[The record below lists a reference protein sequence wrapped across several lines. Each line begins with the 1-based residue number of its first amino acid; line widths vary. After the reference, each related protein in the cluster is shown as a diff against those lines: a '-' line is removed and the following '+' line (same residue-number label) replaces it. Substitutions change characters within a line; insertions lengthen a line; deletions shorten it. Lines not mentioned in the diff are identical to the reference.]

1 MSVAESVQQL
11 PLWYELDA
19 NNCVVAV
26 SEYWDV
32 HAMMYQT
39 TSLLAKNIIGKA
51 LDSQISGDVTQMFTD
66 TMITSARVQA
76 KSLTRRYRCDSPT
89 HKREMEMVL
98 TPLANGHLRIA
109 HQLISEHPW
118 TYSKVIRTQSAL
130 AKSKLNKKIK
140 RCSMCN
146 RLLQGSEWL
155 SQDEYL
161 AQHPELAQTDLTV
174 YYGVCPACSE
184 GIKSLP

>member
-39 TSLLAKNIIGKA
+39 PSLLAKNIIGKA

-66 TMITSARVQA
+66 TMITSARVQS

-98 TPLANGHLRIA
+98 TPMANGHLRVA
-109 HQLISEHPW
+109 HQLIAEQPW
-118 TYSKVIRTQSAL
+118 KYSKVIRTQSAL
-130 AKSKLNKKIK
+130 STGRSSKKLK

-146 RLLQGSEWL
+146 RLLEDHEWL
-155 SQDEYL
+155 SQDDYL
-161 AQHPELAQTDLTV
+161 VRHPELAQTELSV
-174 YYGVCPACSE
+174 YYGICPECNA
-184 GIKSLP
+184 GIKSQC

>member
-1 MSVAESVQQL
+1 MRVAESVQQL

-39 TSLLAKNIIGKA
+39 PSLLAKNIIGKP

-66 TMITSARVQA
+66 TMITSARVQS

-98 TPLANGHLRIA
+98 TPMANGHLRIA
-109 HQLISEHPW
+109 HQLIEETPW
-118 TYSKVIRTQSAL
+118 QHHRRLRTQAPNATGR
-130 AKSKLNKKIK
+130 AKCRLK

-146 RLLQGSEWL
+146 DLLDGDEWV
-155 SQDEYL
+155 SQDVYL
-161 AQHPELAQTDLTV
+161 ARHPEQDKGSLAVFYGICPRCAQGVQTDV
-174 YYGVCPACSE
+174 
-184 GIKSLP
+184 

>member
-1 MSVAESVQQL
+1 MSVAESIQQL

-32 HAMMYQT
+32 HAMIYQT
-39 TSLLAKNIIGKA
+39 PSLLAKNIIGKP

-66 TMITSARVQA
+66 TMITSARVQG

-130 AKSKLNKKIK
+130 ANSKLNKKIK

-174 YYGVCPACSE
+174 YYGVCPTCSE
-184 GIKSLP
+184 GIKPPP

>member
-1 MSVAESVQQL
+1 MSLTERVHDL

-19 NNCVVAV
+19 NNYVVAV

-32 HAMMYQT
+32 HAMQYQT
-39 TSLLAKNIIGKA
+39 PSLLAKHIIGTR

-66 TMITSARVQA
+66 TMIASARVQA

-89 HKREMEMVL
+89 HRREMEMVL

-109 HQLISEHPW
+109 HQLIEETPW
-118 TYSKVIRTQSAL
+118 QHARRIRTQPSLDARRV
-130 AKSKLNKKIK
+130 KPRVK

-146 RLLQGSEWL
+146 SLLDGDEWV
-155 SQDEYL
+155 SQDVYL
-161 AQHPELAQTDLTV
+161 ERHPQQNEDALTV
-174 YYGVCPACSE
+174 FYGICPRCAQGVQSDV
-184 GIKSLP
+184 

>member
-1 MSVAESVQQL
+1 MSVAQRVQQL

-19 NNCVVAV
+19 DNRVVAV

-39 TSLLAKNIIGKA
+39 PGLLAKNIIGKP

-76 KSLTRRYRCDSPT
+76 KPLTRRYRCDSPT

-109 HQLISEHPW
+109 HRLIAEQPW
-118 TYSKVIRTQSAL
+118 KYTKVIRTQSAPTVGSV
-130 AKSKLNKKIK
+130 SKKLK

-146 RLLQGSEWL
+146 RLLEGDEWL
-155 SQDEYL
+155 SQDGYL
-161 AQHPELAQTDLTV
+161 ARHPELDHTDLSV
-174 YYGVCPACSE
+174 YYGICPECNA
-184 GIKSLP
+184 GTTQF

>member
-1 MSVAESVQQL
+1 MSVAESIQQL

-32 HAMMYQT
+32 HAMIYQT
-39 TSLLAKNIIGKA
+39 PSLLAKNIIGKA

-66 TMITSARVQA
+66 TMITSARVQG

-98 TPLANGHLRIA
+98 TPLANGNMRIS
-109 HQLISEHPW
+109 HQLLTETAWQHS
-118 TYSKVIRTQSAL
+118 RTMLTQ
-130 AKSKLNKKIK
+130 AKPRKTRLK

-146 RLLQGSEWL
+146 RLLDGKEWVN
-155 SQDEYL
+155 QDDYL
-161 AQHPELAQTDLTV
+161 ALHPEWGQTELSV
-174 YYGVCPACSE
+174 YYGICPDCNA
-184 GIKSLP
+184 GIQPLS

>member
-39 TSLLAKNIIGKA
+39 PSLLAKNIIGKA

-109 HQLISEHPW
+109 HQLVSETAWQH
-118 TYSKVIRTQSAL
+118 TRRMHTQ
-130 AKSKLNKKIK
+130 AKPGKHRIK

-146 RLLQGSEWL
+146 QLLDGDEWL
-155 SQDEYL
+155 SQDAYL
-161 AQHPELAQTDLTV
+161 ARYPELGQTDLSV
-174 YYGVCPACSE
+174 YYGICPECTE
-184 GIKSLP
+184 GIKSQN